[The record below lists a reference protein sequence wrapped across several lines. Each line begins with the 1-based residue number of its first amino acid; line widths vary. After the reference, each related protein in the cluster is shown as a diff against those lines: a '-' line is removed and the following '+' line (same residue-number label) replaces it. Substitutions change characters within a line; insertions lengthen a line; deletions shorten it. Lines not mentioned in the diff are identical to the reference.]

1 VRAREIA
8 LEFASPETGGMVRVV
23 IAGLGKSGTTAA
35 LYAVRSAMP
44 ADTQVLFEPRAFIA
58 VHAANAVAKVLLNPR
73 FSIEPAFYRQFDKM
87 VLLVRDPRD
96 VLISKLLYR
105 TFGSRALHDDPAKL
119 ELYLDLLRAKEAD
132 PRSVPL
138 IRINA
143 LYEKL
148 SGPTQHSDE
157 GRERL
162 LSGATAFHDAFP
174 EAFVFRYEAMVDG
187 RFEPLAQYLSLSVE
201 AMKPEVPVQFN
212 RVVRSRRA
220 GNWRDWFCPEDVA
233 HYRPL
238 LSAYM
243 ERYGYDDDW
252 ALASEPVV
260 RPEECS
266 GYVLRLIHERRT
278 GAPAAV
284 G

>member
-1 VRAREIA
+1 
-8 LEFASPETGGMVRVV
+8 VRVV
-23 IAGLGKSGTTAA
+23 IVGLGKSGTTAA

-44 ADTQVLFEPRAFIA
+44 ADTQLLFEPRSYVA
-58 VHAANAVAKVLLNPR
+58 VLQATNVVAKVLLNPR
-73 FSIEPAFYRQFDKM
+73 FAIDHAFYRQFDKI

-105 TFGSRALHDDPAKL
+105 TFGSKSLNDDPAKL
-119 ELYLDLLRAKEAD
+119 EQYLELLRAKEAN

-143 LYEKL
+143 LYEEL
-148 SGPTQHSDE
+148 SGPTPHSDE
-157 GRERL
+157 GRERFL
-162 LSGATAFHDAFP
+162 KGALVFHDAFP
-174 EAFVFRYEAMVDG
+174 DCMVFKYETMVSGQFDV
-187 RFEPLAQYLSLSVE
+187 LARYLSLDPE
-201 AMKPEVPVQFN
+201 AMNPQVPTGLS

-233 HYRPL
+233 HYRPS
-238 LSAYM
+238 LSPYM
-243 ERYGYDDDW
+243 ERYAYADEW
-252 ALASEPVV
+252 ELAGDPLI

-266 GYVLRLIHERRT
+266 GYVMRLIHERRT
-278 GAPAAV
+278 GTPAPI

>member
-1 VRAREIA
+1 
-8 LEFASPETGGMVRVV
+8 VRVV
-23 IAGLGKSGTTAA
+23 IVGLGKSGTTAA
-35 LYAVRSAMP
+35 LYAIRSAMP
-44 ADTQVLFEPRAFIA
+44 ADTELLFEPRKYVA
-58 VHAANAVAKVLLNPR
+58 VQAVNAVAKVLLNPR
-73 FSIEPAFYRQFDKM
+73 FTIDHSFYRQFDRL

-105 TFGSRALHDDPAKL
+105 TFGSRALHGDPVKL
-119 ELYLDLLRAKEAD
+119 EQYLELLRAKERD

-138 IRINA
+138 VRINA
-143 LYEKL
+143 FYEQA
-148 SGPTQHSDE
+148 SGPTLHSDE
-157 GRERL
+157 GRERML
-162 LSGATAFHDAFP
+162 NDAMAFHDAFP
-174 EAFVFRYEAMVDG
+174 DGFVFKYETMVTGQFDS
-187 RFEPLAQYLSLSVE
+187 LAQYLSLPP
-201 AMKPEVPVQFN
+201 ALMNPQVPTQFN
-212 RVVRSRRA
+212 RVVRSRRS

-243 ERYGYDDDW
+243 DRYGYADDW
-252 ALASEPVV
+252 ELASDPTV

-278 GAPAAV
+278 GAPAAL

>member
-1 VRAREIA
+1 
-8 LEFASPETGGMVRVV
+8 MRVI

-44 ADTQVLFEPRAFIA
+44 ADTQILFEPRRFIA
-58 VHAANAVAKVLLNPR
+58 VQAVNAVAKVLLNPR
-73 FSIEPAFYRQFDKM
+73 FSIEDAFYRQFDKM

-119 ELYLDLLRAKEAD
+119 DQYLDLLRAKEAN
-132 PRSVPL
+132 PRAVPL
-138 IRINA
+138 LRINA

-162 LSGATAFHDAFP
+162 LSGATSFHDAFP
-174 EAFVFRYEAMVDG
+174 DAFVFKYETMVAG
-187 RFEPLAQYLSLSVE
+187 QFEPLAHYLALPVA
-201 AMKPEVPVQFN
+201 AMRPEVPVQFN

-220 GNWRDWFCPEDVA
+220 GNWRDWFCTEDVA

-252 ALASEPVV
+252 ELASEPIV

-278 GAPAAV
+278 GTPAAV